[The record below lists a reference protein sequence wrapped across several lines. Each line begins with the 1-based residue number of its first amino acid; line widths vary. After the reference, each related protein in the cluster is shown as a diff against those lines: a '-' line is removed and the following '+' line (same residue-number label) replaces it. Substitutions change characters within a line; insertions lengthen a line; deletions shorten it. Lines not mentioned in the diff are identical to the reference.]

1 MESCYVILIHDV
13 VNCIRES
20 TTLFGVAKTL
30 PLAEKMIQNHYT
42 GEFGEDGGTLRC
54 ELQPG
59 YSDTRTYWC
68 KGHEMDEEIINFT
81 VSEEAIQNDMALL

>member
-1 MESCYVILIHDV
+1 MKSCYVILIHES
-13 VNCIRES
+13 VNCLS
-20 TTLFGVAKTL
+20 KTTMLFGLAETL

-42 GEFGEDGGTLRC
+42 GEFGEGGAVLRC

-68 KGHEMDEEIINFT
+68 KGHEMDEETIKFT
-81 VSEEAIQNDMALL
+81 VSEEGIQDDMALL